1 MEDFMISIQ
10 NRVKKV
16 REHFGL
22 TQAQFALRINKTSGL
37 ISLIET
43 YRCNVSEDTIKRICN
58 VFSVS
63 EEWLRTGIGDM
74 TQMVPVDKENIRTR
88 IKKIRKENNLSME
101 KFASAIGYSKQ
112 LISFIESGKIYP
124 SDELTRMVSKAFGV
138 NMEWLMTGKGEMYGN
153 TEEKLDEKLIDWL
166 NNHPEVIR
174 ELRRRSGLD

>member
-1 MEDFMISIQ
+1 
-10 NRVKKV
+10 
-16 REHFGL
+16 
-22 TQAQFALRINKTSGL
+22 
-37 ISLIET
+37 
-43 YRCNVSEDTIKRICN
+43 
-58 VFSVS
+58 
-63 EEWLRTGIGDM
+63 
-74 TQMVPVDKENIRTR
+74 
-88 IKKIRKENNLSME
+88 ME

>member
-1 MEDFMISIQ
+1 MISIQ

-22 TQAQFALRINKTSGL
+22 TQAQFALRINITSGL

-43 YRCNVSEDTIKRICN
+43 DRYNVSEDTIKRICN

-166 NNHPEVIR
+166 NDHPEVIR

>member
-1 MEDFMISIQ
+1 
-10 NRVKKV
+10 
-16 REHFGL
+16 
-22 TQAQFALRINKTSGL
+22 
-37 ISLIET
+37 
-43 YRCNVSEDTIKRICN
+43 
-58 VFSVS
+58 
-63 EEWLRTGIGDM
+63 M